1 MFGFYCNMIINA
13 QNTHNISAQKPQFR
27 SIYGIRGDVREID
40 GAIKLINN
48 EGVNFDIVEL
58 SNEGSQKLLG
68 VLTGK
73 SLKKKNKDDISL
85 IKDILESAKDLV
97 TDAKR
102 LLEPSDI
109 RRFSFL
115 NGTKLINKTKE
126 NDGMV
131 INYLKNEGFKA
142 KGFFGLQS
150 SSDFVDS
157 ITNIKFN
164 DSLPLG
170 DAIKKLAQF
179 DPRIKIDDSR
189 YYFNKKHF
197 KDLQDKPL
205 AINGLETL
213 ADSNV
218 TSLKGYGRYSIAFE
232 TQNNQVLKF
241 SVNPNVP
248 KTPESFDI
256 PVFQREIINLDAPIV
271 FFGEKKPR
279 LYASLQENAQ
289 NSSETWIKDSQANQ
303 ILEKIEQSGYEAED
317 FAPSQVGVAQSRLFL
332 LDSPCALGR
341 ELWSGD

>member
-1 MFGFYCNMIINA
+1 MIINF
-13 QNTHNISAQKPQFR
+13 QKSHNTTAQKPQFR
-27 SIYGIRGDVREID
+27 SLYGLRGDVRELD
-40 GAIKLINN
+40 GAIALIKN

-73 SLKKKNKDDISL
+73 TIKKKNKDDISL
-85 IKDILESAKDLV
+85 AKDILDSAKDLI

-115 NGTKLINKTKE
+115 NGTKLVNKSQEK
-126 NDGMV
+126 DGMV
-131 INYLKNEGFKA
+131 INYLKNEGFQA
-142 KGFFGLQS
+142 KGFFGLQG
-150 SSDFVDS
+150 SSDLFDS
-157 ITNIKFN
+157 ITNVKFN

-179 DPRIKIDDSR
+179 DPRIKIDGNH
-189 YYFNKKHF
+189 YHFNKKHF

-205 AINGLETL
+205 AVNNLSAL
-213 ADSNV
+213 ADADV

-232 TQNNQVLKF
+232 TERDQVLKF
-241 SVNPNVP
+241 SVNPNIP

-256 PVFQREIINLDAPIV
+256 PIFQREIINLDAPII

-279 LYASLQENAQ
+279 LYASLQQNAQ
-289 NSSETWIKDSQANQ
+289 NSNETWIKDSQANQ
-303 ILEKIEQSGYEAED
+303 VLEKIEQKGYEADD
-317 FAPSQVGVAQSRLFL
+317 FAPSQVGVAKGRVFL
-332 LDSPCALGR
+332 LDSPCAQGR
-341 ELWSGD
+341 ALWSGD